1 MMNQTNFPLLGV
13 RMPISHTDCHPKWSP
28 DTNLLHQAEQQITQE
43 MTAN

>member
-13 RMPISHTDCHPKWSP
+13 RMPISHPDCHPEWLP
-28 DTNLLHQAEQQITQE
+28 DTNLLHLGWQQITQQ